1 MNSVIEL
8 LQHMIERMSD
18 VEARQLLEFAQHL
31 RHGRDDSLTLQRLA
45 TDPAFQMPG
54 SGAKDR
60 NAIASRTSACR
71 RPADGPSEY
80 RRTALR

>member
-18 VEARQLLEFAQHL
+18 VAARQLLEFAQHL
-31 RHGRDDSLTLQRLA
+31 RHGYDDSLTLQRLA

-54 SGAKDR
+54 SGARDFHVVEPIHGKGTAASGFLVDDR
-60 NAIASRTSACR
+60 R
-71 RPADGPSEY
+71 
-80 RRTALR
+80 